1 MMNAYEQD
9 RTATVRAPLT
19 RRELRESSY
28 DTIFLITEL
37 SDAIRRGVCYYSMS
51 GKQLVSVNEV
61 LNALITDGE
70 VAYDDDEAAALIAH

>member
-1 MMNAYEQD
+1 MMNSHEQD

-19 RRELRESSY
+19 RSELRESSY

-37 SDAIRRGVCYYSMS
+37 SDAIRRGVSYYSMS
-51 GKQLVSVNEV
+51 GNHLTSVNEV

-70 VAYDDDEAAALIAH
+70 VAYEDDEAAELIAH